1 MKPVFFILGSWVAA
15 LVAVFGPEK
24 AQGIRARFSQWVNC
38 MYVWLFVQ
46 ADKRAKCPAC
56 GHRQEHP
63 IAWNAELRRLI
74 HQCAFCK
81 ALFSEP
87 PVVQAQEWEVISPF
101 MEPPETEEKFQP
113 YSGASREPVLHPA
126 YRQSK

>member
-1 MKPVFFILGSWVAA
+1 MCVCVCVSLCVYVTVCVFV
-15 LVAVFGPEK
+15 LVYVY
-24 AQGIRARFSQWVNC
+24 VTVC
-38 MYVWLFVQ
+38 VYVWLFVQ

-101 MEPPETEEKFQP
+101 MEPTETEEKFQP
-113 YSGASREPVLHPA
+113 YSGASREPVLHPM
-126 YRQSK
+126 YRQK